1 MLPTSTRSSVGRKD
15 LSLYAFISMSEVD
28 AANRPVP
35 LSFMLRAHQGVVYR
49 RKA

>member
-1 MLPTSTRSSVGRKD
+1 
-15 LSLYAFISMSEVD
+15 MSEVD

-35 LSFMLRAHQGVVYR
+35 SSFTLRVHQGVVYR

>member
-1 MLPTSTRSSVGRKD
+1 
-15 LSLYAFISMSEVD
+15 MSEVD

-35 LSFMLRAHQGVVYR
+35 SSFMLRAHQGVVYR